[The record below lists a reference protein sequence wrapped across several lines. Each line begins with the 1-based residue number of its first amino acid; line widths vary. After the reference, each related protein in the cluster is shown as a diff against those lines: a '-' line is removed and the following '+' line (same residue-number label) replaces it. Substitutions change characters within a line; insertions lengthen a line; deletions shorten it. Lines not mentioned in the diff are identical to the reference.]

1 MTVLR
6 LLSKG
11 EEVKTLQRILNLIP
25 DGVFGPITEE
35 AVKAFQNDNGLFPDG
50 IVGPKTWAMLMPSDG
65 VVLKRSRRRIELIL
79 VHCTATP
86 AGKDYTVDQIKDW
99 HTAPKPKGNG
109 WSDIGYHYII
119 YRDGSVHL
127 GRDVD
132 LVGAHCEG
140 FNAHSI
146 GIVYV
151 GGMSADGKKNEDTRT
166 DAQKLALLDLLVKL
180 KQLYPNAEISGHR
193 NYDKKGKTCPNFD
206 ARNEYRDL

>member
-1 MTVLR
+1 MTILR
-6 LLSKG
+6 KGSTGNDVKRLQGLLM
-11 EEVKTLQRILNLIP
+11 VYQ

-35 AVKAFQNDNGLFPDG
+35 SVKAFQNEHGLFPDG
-50 IVGPKTWAMLMPSDG
+50 IVGEKTWAVLEPKG
-65 VVLKRSRRRIELIL
+65 IILKRSRRLIDLIL

-86 AGKDYTVDQIKDW
+86 DGKDYTVDQIREWHKDRGF
-99 HTAPKPKGNG
+99 A
-109 WSDIGYHYII
+109 DIGYHYVI

-132 LVGAHCEG
+132 LIGAHCEG
-140 FNAHSI
+140 FNSHSI
-146 GIVYV
+146 GVCYV

-180 KQLYPNAEISGHR
+180 RQLYPNAQISGHR

-206 ARNEYRDL
+206 ARSEYRDI